1 MELGQVSTIRDE
13 EWKAIRALY
22 LIAAKKALKLAEASW
37 KSEGAPTA
45 RVFEVHPIFGYGVGV
60 DLEWSGPDS
69 RDLLPEPERKYIEG
83 EA

>member
-1 MELGQVSTIRDE
+1 MSTIRDE

-45 RVFEVHPIFGYGVGV
+45 RVFERHPIWNYAVAVNLECIGV
-60 DLEWSGPDS
+60 DREQ
-69 RDLLPEPERKYIEG
+69 RDLLIRAAEVKQIEG
-83 EA
+83 ET